1 MPRTK
6 TPLTLEEV
14 KAEVKSLL
22 LDDKLN
28 LLEDLKTSI
37 DTEKALLK
45 TQLEKIESTQSKLN
59 GK

>member
-1 MPRTK
+1 MSRTK
-6 TPLTLEEV
+6 APLSPEEIKAAIQALKLE
-14 KAEVKSLL
+14 
-22 LDDKLN
+22 DKLD